1 MKRNK
6 QSTVILDRNPRHSL
20 NDLHSVEAIRAG
32 RNLFGEDGE
41 DRPNS
46 TSFPGSSSSCPP
58 EREREDPGD
67 EVAPQTIVSTPY
79 FQL

>member
-1 MKRNK
+1 M
-6 QSTVILDRNPRHSL
+6 DRNPRHSL
-20 NDLHSVEAIRAG
+20 NDLHIVDAIGAG

-41 DRPNS
+41 DRPDP
-46 TSFPGSSSSCPP
+46 TSFPGSSPSYPP

-67 EVAPQTIVSTPY
+67 EVAPQTIFSTPY